1 MLAPDPRGTI
11 WNLTLIPSDQPRMR
25 EPQVTMQEA
34 LETALKR
41 RPELEQIQLQMEQTD
56 VDRKYYKKESKPRI
70 DLRMGLTTTGIS
82 GDVFSR
88 ELFGGG
94 SPTLVTN
101 SPFSGNLGKAWNQ
114 LFGFNYLA
122 YEIGFSV
129 EIPLRNRTSKSELA
143 QVSITK
149 QRLSNQLKNQQQM
162 IIVDVRNAYEEI
174 QTQKKRLEAAKL
186 ARQLSEEQLSGENKR
201 FESGLSTNFEVLRF
215 QRDLAQARV
224 QELRALIDYQ
234 LALTALEKAMYT
246 IVDDNEILMARQ

>member
-1 MLAPDPRGTI
+1 MFSMML
-11 WNLTLIPSDQPRMR
+11 
-25 EPQVTMQEA
+25 
-34 LETALKR
+34 K
-41 RPELEQIQLQMEQTD
+41 
-56 VDRKYYKKESKPRI
+56 
-70 DLRMGLTTTGIS
+70 
-82 GDVFSR
+82 
-88 ELFGGG
+88 
-94 SPTLVTN
+94 
-101 SPFSGNLGKAWNQ
+101 
-114 LFGFNYLA
+114 
-122 YEIGFSV
+122 
-129 EIPLRNRTSKSELA
+129 
-143 QVSITK
+143 SITK

-186 ARQLSEEQLSGENKR
+186 ALQLSEEQLSGENKR